1 VIKVGQLPGATLIQ
15 FLWYVHR
22 RKFVVACVMPSALLA
37 VLGLATVAVRMSS
50 ANVGGA
56 DLSPDPSRSASG
68 SPTIV
73 SSGAATGIVAD
84 PSDVASWDAI
94 PPVVGS
100 PSPEYPAIAGSDAA
114 DATAYAGAFA
124 AELFTR
130 DYSHS
135 PRDQLLAWAQNEDSP
150 LRAVGYPK
158 ADWTKM
164 MLDSLTDITWEDAA
178 DTPIPSPGAWLAFQA
193 QQVRQVASAITV
205 TSDPTWEQLIAGGYV
220 PPDPM
225 AVERDVSLVLTVH
238 RTVAGLS
245 STSHLS
251 VSLKLQLGSSPRRP
265 GYALAASNGYLV
277 TAEP

>member
-1 VIKVGQLPGATLIQ
+1 
-15 FLWYVHR
+15 
-22 RKFVVACVMPSALLA
+22 
-37 VLGLATVAVRMSS
+37 
-50 ANVGGA
+50 
-56 DLSPDPSRSASG
+56 
-68 SPTIV
+68 
-73 SSGAATGIVAD
+73 
-84 PSDVASWDAI
+84 VASWDAI

-130 DYSHS
+130 DYSRS
-135 PRDQLLAWAQNEDSP
+135 TRAQLLAWAQNEDSP
-150 LRAVGYPK
+150 LRAIGYPK

-193 QQVRQVASAITV
+193 QQVQQVASAITV

-220 PPDPM
+220 PPDPI

-238 RTVAGLS
+238 RMVAGLPT
-245 STSHLS
+245 TSHLS
-251 VSLKLQLGSSPRRP
+251 ISLKLQLGSSPRRP
-265 GYALAASNGYLV
+265 GYAIAASNGYLV
-277 TAEP
+277 RAEP